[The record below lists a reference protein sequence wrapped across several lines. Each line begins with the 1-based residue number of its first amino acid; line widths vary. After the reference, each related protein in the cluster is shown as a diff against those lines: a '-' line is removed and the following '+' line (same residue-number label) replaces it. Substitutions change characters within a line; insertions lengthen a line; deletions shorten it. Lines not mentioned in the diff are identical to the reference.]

1 MKTQKADRV
10 ASSKDGVFVKRNM
23 KFIVR
28 DYLQVSLS
36 DSMKEKQGSSTSVPE
51 VKIVDVGE
59 KEVLHLLKRSLLS
72 KTPLTDVLLPL
83 DGKDIARP
91 QKEIASPSKAQRGPV
106 IRN

>member
-1 MKTQKADRV
+1 
-10 ASSKDGVFVKRNM
+10 M

-72 KTPLTDVLLPL
+72 KTPITDVLLPL